1 MNRPLLVV
9 LAFLGVFLA
18 GAVSGGVVGMR
29 IKDRIARRQA
39 AELFAQQQ
47 FKRLSDQLGLSDEQR
62 KRIRPIITRAGKE
75 VQERRREILEIVE
88 IMESDLRKELTETQR
103 QQYDRARNRMR
114 DNERV
119 FQRWLREQRARRF
132 DQQQL
137 NEPAA
142 PAPNSNAPIP
152 AAPSPKT

>member
-1 MNRPLLVV
+1 MNRPVLVI

-62 KRIRPIITRAGKE
+62 KRIRPIVTRAGKE

-88 IMESDLRKELTETQR
+88 VMESDVRKELTETQL

-119 FQRWLREQRARRF
+119 FQRWMREQRARRF
-132 DQQQL
+132 DQPL
-137 NEPAA
+137 NES
-142 PAPNSNAPIP
+142 PAPGPSPNPPTS